1 MAKKTKLKETP
12 ALRRRATASIEI
24 AQKLLEIV
32 YQGRRKPRDYAKR
45 VEDIAVQVMHG
56 RVKDVKAL
64 KEALAPFGS
73 GLEFLECS

>member
-12 ALRRRATASIEI
+12 ALRRRAKASIEI

-32 YQGRRKPRDYAKR
+32 YQGRRRPSDYIQR
-45 VEDIAVQVMHG
+45 VEDISVQIMHG
-56 RVKDVKAL
+56 KVKDVKAL
-64 KEALAPFGS
+64 KDALAPFGS